1 MRVCAIEHKTAVVVV
16 TTSYPIAVF
25 QEIPFVSRP
34 WEKPTISIADSF
46 SLLKATS
53 HLTISMRE
61 QRAMGRI
68 QRNNYHHGSC
78 GACLRGKTS
87 SVPLIFTYGTK
98 F

>member
-16 TTSYPIAVF
+16 TTSFAVF
-25 QEIPFVSRP
+25 QEFPFVSRP

-61 QRAMGRI
+61 QRAMGKI
-68 QRNNYHHGSC
+68 QRNNCHHGSC
-78 GACLRGKTS
+78 GAYLRGKTS

-98 F
+98 Y